1 MLSFGKAT
9 LIYMAQAKKS
19 NGSPYEVKIT
29 REIKVK
35 EVKTF
40 SLNYYIMGGDNQRL
54 MRLSK
59 NLVVPK
65 WTTED
70 IIDIENNLRYELLY
84 VDYQGL
90 HYRVQNILKYYKMNQ
105 RMILD
110 IEELR

>member
-1 MLSFGKAT
+1 MLSFGEAT
-9 LIYMAQAKKS
+9 LIYVAQTKAS
-19 NGSPYEVKIT
+19 NGSPIENTIT
-29 REIKVK
+29 RDIKVK

-65 WTTED
+65 WVTND
-70 IIDIENNLRYELLY
+70 VYDENNLRHELLY
-84 VDYQGL
+84 VNYQGL
-90 HYRVQNILKYYKMNQ
+90 KYRVQNILKYYKMNT

>member
-9 LIYMAQAKKS
+9 LIYVAQTKAS
-19 NGSPYEVKIT
+19 NGSPKEVKIT
-29 REIKVK
+29 RDIKVK

-40 SLNYYIMGGDNQRL
+40 SLNYYVMGGDNQRL

-65 WTTED
+65 WTTLD
-70 IIDIENNLRYELLY
+70 IIDENDLRYELLY
-84 VDYQGL
+84 ADYQGL